1 MVLQS
6 VAALNTVQLR
16 ATLNV
21 FLVQGFHLF
30 VPTIQRLVNNTLP
43 KHLCCLVLFII
54 NIITFFK
61 RKYQGYIKFL
71 YSWPSSYDSTG
82 HLHQNPFKI
91 NPYLLEA
98 LHSMQCCYTSPKKG
112 NNNIRTSDM

>member
-43 KHLCCLVLFII
+43 KHLCCLVLLII
-54 NIITFFK
+54 NIITFFI

-71 YSWPSSYDSTG
+71 YSWPSSYDPTG

-91 NPYLLEA
+91 QPLPVRGPTFHAMLL
-98 LHSMQCCYTSPKKG
+98 HQP
-112 NNNIRTSDM
+112 